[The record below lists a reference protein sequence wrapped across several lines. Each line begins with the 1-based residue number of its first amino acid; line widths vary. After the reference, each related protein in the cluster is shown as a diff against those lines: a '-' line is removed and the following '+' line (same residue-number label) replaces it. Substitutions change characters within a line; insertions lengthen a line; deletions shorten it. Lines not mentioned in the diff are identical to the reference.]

1 MSANPSN
8 LAQNV
13 EKHLSKNSCKQRTL
27 GIIGGM
33 SWESTESYYRLINE
47 GIKARL
53 GNLHSADLL
62 IHSVDFAPIEI
73 LQAKGAWDE
82 MGKVLANSGKR
93 LQTAGAQGLL
103 IATNTMHK
111 VVDDVQAATNLP
123 IIHIADVTAAAIKQ
137 QGLTKV
143 ALLGTQFTMTENFY
157 KQRLIDAGLQVLLPE
172 TGTRAEVHRI
182 IYEELCQ
189 GQLLDSS
196 RQYYQQVTENLADKG
211 AKGVILGCTE
221 IGLLI
226 QQADSPIPV
235 FDTTAIHAAAAV
247 DFFIKFLV
255 LRLVILK

>member
-1 MSANPSN
+1 MSANSIN

-13 EKHLSKNSCKQRTL
+13 EKYLSKNSCKQRTL

-62 IHSVDFAPIEI
+62 IHSVDFAPIEA
-73 LQAKGAWDE
+73 LQAQGAWDE
-82 MGKVLANSGKR
+82 MGKVLANSSKR
-93 LQTAGAQGLL
+93 LQAAGAQGLL

-143 ALLGTQFTMTENFY
+143 ALLGT
-157 KQRLIDAGLQVLLPE
+157 
-172 TGTRAEVHRI
+172 
-182 IYEELCQ
+182 
-189 GQLLDSS
+189 
-196 RQYYQQVTENLADKG
+196 
-211 AKGVILGCTE
+211 
-221 IGLLI
+221 
-226 QQADSPIPV
+226 
-235 FDTTAIHAAAAV
+235 
-247 DFFIKFLV
+247 
-255 LRLVILK
+255 

>member
-93 LQTAGAQGLL
+93 LQAAGAQGLL

-143 ALLGTQFTMTENFY
+143 ALLGTQFTMTEDFY
-157 KQRLIDAGLQVLLPE
+157 KQRLIDAGLQVLIPE
-172 TGTRAEVHRI
+172 TGARAEVHRI

-196 RQYYQQVTENLADKG
+196 RQYYQQVIEDLADKG

-226 QQADSPIPV
+226 QQADSPISV

-247 DFFIKFLV
+247 DFLLSSWF
-255 LRLVILK
+255 